1 MLVSTNISKNDH
13 IENQRKDVGTV
24 DLLTMS
30 KEIALK
36 FDVSIVLSW
45 DT

>member
-13 IENQRKDVGTV
+13 KENQRKNVGAV
-24 DLLTMS
+24 GLLTMS

-45 DT
+45 DK